1 MTDLIQRG
9 WKRENKTQDGQCYP
23 GNGATQIRF
32 WEKTRQNGMPVVSA
46 DLYQTR
52 EALDGVF
59 GRLLHLLG
67 SLRTAEHERGTTAGD
82 ARSDLRC

>member
-1 MTDLIQRG
+1 
-9 WKRENKTQDGQCYP
+9 
-23 GNGATQIRF
+23 
-32 WEKTRQNGMPVVSA
+32 MPVVSA

>member
-1 MTDLIQRG
+1 
-9 WKRENKTQDGQCYP
+9 
-23 GNGATQIRF
+23 
-32 WEKTRQNGMPVVSA
+32 MPVVSA

-52 EALDGVF
+52 EVLDGVV

-67 SLRTAEHERGTTAGD
+67 GLRTAEHERGTTAGD